1 MKKISY
7 FLSAIIF
14 SAFQFAHAQEI
25 TAFGTSFTFGEDGR
39 PVDAFPVKLQEKLTL
54 KGSKVTVYNFSQ
66 SGLTTVDLLNR
77 VEKIPKESKIV
88 IFEYAVGNDQR
99 AGIKP
104 EVTEKNA
111 AEAVRKIL
119 ASNKKV
125 VLLLRGLHEDR
136 LRALVE
142 RWTPF
147 IKETGISYISIYQ
160 PPGKN
165 AASNKAYF
173 HPTAEFHSEI
183 ADQLLGPLQTLL
195 GEHK

>member
-1 MKKISY
+1 MKIISY
-7 FLSAIIF
+7 FLGIFFISAI
-14 SAFQFAHAQEI
+14 QFAHAQEV

-39 PVDAFPVKLQEKLTL
+39 PVDAFPMKLQEKLTL
-54 KGSKVTVYNFSQ
+54 KGNKVTVYNFSQ

-77 VEKIPKESKIV
+77 VEKIPKESKVV

-104 EVTEKNA
+104 DLTEKNA
-111 AEAVRKIL
+111 ADAIRKIL

-125 VLLLRGLHEDR
+125 ILLLRGLHEDR
-136 LRALVE
+136 LKALVE

-165 AASNKAYF
+165 AAPNKAYF
-173 HPTAEFHSEI
+173 HPTPEFHNEI
-183 ADQLLGPLQTLL
+183 ADQLLGPVQILL
-195 GEHK
+195 GESK